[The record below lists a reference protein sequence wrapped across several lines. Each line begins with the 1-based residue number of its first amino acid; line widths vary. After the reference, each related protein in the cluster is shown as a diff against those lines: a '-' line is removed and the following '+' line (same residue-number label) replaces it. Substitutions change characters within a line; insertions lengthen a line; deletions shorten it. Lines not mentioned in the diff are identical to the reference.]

1 MLFPYFL
8 SLLGLICN
16 SVFFPHIHLFVFAP
30 FLALLVIRK
39 NLLST
44 LWIAAW
50 AGLTLDLLSSNIRF
64 GLYAVSFLATGLVIF
79 KLKNLFYEEKP
90 LALAVF
96 SSMVAFIF
104 TLIELFLISSFG
116 RPPPFTFKALS
127 FDLLILP
134 LVDGIFSFFW
144 FSLPLK
150 LYTWLHSGKFFL
162 LFKTFRNRR
171 RFLKRGS

>member
-1 MLFPYFL
+1 MLFPYLL
-8 SLLGLICN
+8 SLFGLLCN
-16 SVFFPHIHLFVFAP
+16 SVFFPQIHLFVFAP

-64 GLYAVSFLATGLVIF
+64 GLYAVSFLVTGLIIF
-79 KLKNLFYEEKP
+79 KLKNLFFDEKP

-96 SSMVAFIF
+96 SSIVAFIF
-104 TLIELFLISSFG
+104 TLIELSLISSFG
-116 RPPPFTFKALS
+116 RPPPFTLKGLS

-134 LVDGIFSFFW
+134 LLDGIFSFFW

-150 LYTWLHSGKFFL
+150 LYTWVRSGKFFL
-162 LFKTFRNRR
+162 LFKTFKRR
-171 RFLKRGS
+171 A